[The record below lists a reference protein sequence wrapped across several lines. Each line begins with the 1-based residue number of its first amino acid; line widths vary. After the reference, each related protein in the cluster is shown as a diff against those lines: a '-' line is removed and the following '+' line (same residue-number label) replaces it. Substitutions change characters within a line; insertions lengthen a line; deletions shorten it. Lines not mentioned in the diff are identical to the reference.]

1 MAITP
6 VSVRVRAVDLR
17 NIYSFV
23 RLCYKLARRSGIKY
37 VVLYLKASQVLLM
50 QAVGGH
56 KLCDTRGLKVA
67 VRRSRSG
74 FPALIPRESRML
86 ILSGSRRELRI
97 WMTLLGLY
105 RVLGFEGVV
114 STDTITKPGK
124 IIPGEVVV
132 GFQRFIHD
140 RFWLVSGNTFGFT
153 PMVFQSQVRTPRGR
167 IPL

>member
-1 MAITP
+1 MAIVP

-17 NIYSFV
+17 NIYSFT
-23 RLCYKLARRSGIKY
+23 RFCHTLARRSGIKY
-37 VVLYLKASQVLLM
+37 LVLYLKASQVLLM

-56 KLCDTRGLKVA
+56 ILCDTRGLKVA

-105 RVLGFEGVV
+105 RVLGFAGAV

-140 RFWLVSGNTFGFT
+140 RF
-153 PMVFQSQVRTPRGR
+153 
-167 IPL
+167 